1 MLGLREGGLPLCQSP
16 ASSWGFK
23 NQVTADPWALDFLG
37 VVGMICGLF
46 GVFESLLL

>member
-37 VVGMICGLF
+37 CWNYLWPLRGI
-46 GVFESLLL
+46 